1 MPHKPK
7 SNPSPFSSSALADS
21 LDMMKNAWSLPGLPS
36 AATSQSAHP
45 LMAGLPASLPPL
57 LSPTL
62 DERELDKRIADL
74 RAIEQWLVFNTHMLR
89 STIQGLEVQ
98 RNTLATL
105 KNFSDALWTKP
116 PAAQPASPATPAQPE
131 AVQAASPA
139 PNAPSEAPSPGPLD
153 AAAAWWQ
160 SLQEQ
165 FLKVASAAAETSA
178 APNKVPTRPRKAA
191 KKTSRRST
199 HKKN

>member
-7 SNPSPFSSSALADS
+7 SNPTPFSSSALADS

-36 AATSQSAHP
+36 AAAGQSAHP
-45 LMAGLPASLPPL
+45 LMAGLPPSLPPL

-105 KNFSDALWTKP
+105 KNFSD
-116 PAAQPASPATPAQPE
+116 
-131 AVQAASPA
+131 
-139 PNAPSEAPSPGPLD
+139 
-153 AAAAWWQ
+153 
-160 SLQEQ
+160 
-165 FLKVASAAAETSA
+165 
-178 APNKVPTRPRKAA
+178 
-191 KKTSRRST
+191 
-199 HKKN
+199 